1 MKTKKGSGGFFG
13 KILKKA
19 KKKFIR
25 ENENIIMIARGKLL
39 EPSSNDIGKIYLGCF
54 ILITETRIIFWTR
67 TVKSSTV
74 DSFDFADIKSVEV
87 NNSLLFGGF
96 ELIANGNNIN
106 ISEMVKTDVKRVV
119 EEIKLGIRNNKK
131 SLNNSLNE

>member
-74 DSFDFADIKSVEV
+74 DSFDFADIKSVEI

-96 ELIANGNNIN
+96 ELIVNGKNEN

-131 SLNNSLNE
+131 SLNNSFNE